1 MKKLGLSLKPKY
13 AGGKRTVRTEEF
25 TEGIWSVCCS
35 DPSMKMRKMAK
46 HVEASRSTVRRA
58 VREDLCLFP
67 YKHRKTQLIPFKKR
81 PVRVKRGMKILV
93 YLEEHPDTIVL
104 WSDEKQWNVDT
115 TVNQQNDRYLAYCIQ
130 DVPEVHRTTRPAGA
144 ISIGLVDPIADNSEK
159 FHGWSESDVNAL
171 QVKVDRKTL
180 QRITLLDPDHY
191 ISDLSMVDIN
201 EMKCWEL
208 VKELKSRGLP
218 SS

>member
-1 MKKLGLSLKPKY
+1 MDAKFKVSDICKILDCDKNRVYDVIKLKKLGLSLKPKY

-25 TEGIWSVCCS
+25 TEGIWSVCYS

-81 PVRVKRGMKILV
+81 PVRVKRGMKILA

-144 ISIGLVDPIADNSEK
+144 MMLGVIA
-159 FHGWSESDVNAL
+159 SDANVLAPL
-171 QVKVDRKTL
+171 WIDKGTKVDSRV
-180 QRITLLDPDHY
+180 Y
-191 ISDLSMVDIN
+191 IENL
-201 EMKCWEL
+201 KK
-208 VKELKSRGLP
+208 VKAWVQETYGDRLE
-218 SS
+218 